1 MTDQNPRSDEPT
13 PAADDPLAALLAEF
27 APEPP
32 GGPTRARFWKYGF
45 PAILAVMAM
54 LAVVVSWSGLQAILD
69 SNDGQLVR
77 RVTDPS
83 AVGYEAVV
91 DKTPTDLLLVVD
103 ASGQLD
109 SVLLLALTSPGIG
122 GVMSI
127 PASTQVSIPISSTV
141 SVPSTLR
148 LLFQSS
154 GADATRAAAG
164 ELLNLSFTDSPVVRP
179 EQWPD
184 LVSRI
189 APLTVNNP
197 SAVLGP
203 NGREEFPKGSITL
216 AATQV
221 WPYLSTMGSNE
232 SDLDRL
238 VRQQAFLRAM
248 AASMGTAGADSIT
261 ISTADGLGRYLA
273 GLAVDRVTFTTLPV
287 SAAPATAALPARFVL
302 AAANGAIAVAPIVP
316 FPEGAPGR
324 RPRLRVLD
332 GTGQLDNG
340 LGASITLAAGG
351 GQVDV
356 VGNAR
361 TFGESV
367 TLFVYYEPDQLAAAQ
382 AMRDVL
388 GVGEVTQSSQTN
400 SATDLTVV
408 LGADQL
414 DRSSTTTN
422 GGPGA

>member
-1 MTDQNPRSDEPT
+1 
-13 PAADDPLAALLAEF
+13 
-27 APEPP
+27 
-32 GGPTRARFWKYGF
+32 
-45 PAILAVMAM
+45 
-54 LAVVVSWSGLQAILD
+54 
-69 SNDGQLVR
+69 
-77 RVTDPS
+77 
-83 AVGYEAVV
+83 
-91 DKTPTDLLLVVD
+91 
-103 ASGQLD
+103 
-109 SVLLLALTSPGIG
+109 
-122 GVMSI
+122 
-127 PASTQVSIPISSTV
+127 
-141 SVPSTLR
+141 
-148 LLFQSS
+148 
-154 GADATRAAAG
+154 
-164 ELLNLSFTDSPVVRP
+164 
-179 EQWPD
+179 
-184 LVSRI
+184 
-189 APLTVNNP
+189 
-197 SAVLGP
+197 
-203 NGREEFPKGSITL
+203 
-216 AATQV
+216 
-221 WPYLSTMGSNE
+221 
-232 SDLDRL
+232 
-238 VRQQAFLRAM
+238 M

-367 TLFVYYEPDQLAAAQ
+367 TQFVYYEPDQLAAAQ